1 MRRVPRPLIGERVVS
16 SPKGAGK
23 AGCTHCK
30 IMNVDPYLKTKTKV
44 NSNVRSEAIKLP
56 EENIGVSSLTLVLA
70 MTVLDLTPKAKPVK
84 AKINKGLTE
93 RAN

>member
-1 MRRVPRPLIGERVVS
+1 MSINGNWENWTAMS
-16 SPKGAGK
+16 
-23 AGCTHCK
+23 K

>member
-1 MRRVPRPLIGERVVS
+1 
-16 SPKGAGK
+16 
-23 AGCTHCK
+23 
-30 IMNVDPYLKTKTKV
+30 MNSKSIP
-44 NSNVRSEAIKLP
+44 EAIKLP